1 MPNFERIYALHQCLR
16 SRRHPA
22 STDELMAELECSRS
36 TLQRT
41 LAEMRDFL
49 GAPILNVPGRGYFY
63 DRTAEKF
70 ELPGLWF
77 RRDELEALLVMEHL
91 LGSVQPGLLSLH
103 INPLRDKLKAIL
115 DAGVKGRL
123 PFPSHRIRILR
134 THARTVRAAQFG
146 PAATAI
152 VERRQL
158 TFSYAGR
165 AAGTTKQRTASPQ
178 RLVYY
183 RDQWYLDAW
192 DEDKD
197 ALRTFAIDRMEE
209 AEVLDQSAREVEE
222 AELDAALTSGYGLF
236 AGPAKQ
242 RARLVFTPER
252 ARWVADELWHPD
264 QSGRHLADGHYEL
277 TVPYADPRELLGEV
291 LRYGDGVKVVG
302 PQSLIDLVR
311 ARLDGARAQ
320 YGDRFELVPKKEIG
334 EMRGFL
340 AGMDPQFEREGD
352 REL

>member
-22 STDELMAELECSRS
+22 STDQLMAELECSRS

-41 LAEMRDFL
+41 LAELRDHL
-49 GAPILNVPGRGYFY
+49 RAPILNVPGRGYFY
-63 DRTAEKF
+63 DRTAERF

-91 LGSVQPGLLSLH
+91 LEGVQPGLLSLH

-115 DAGVKGRL
+115 DAGVKGRQ

-146 PAATAI
+146 PVATAI

-158 TFSYAGR
+158 AFTYAGR
-165 AAGTTKQRTASPQ
+165 AAGITTRRTASPQ

-183 RDQWYLDAW
+183 RDQWYLDGW
-192 DEDKD
+192 DEDKN
-197 ALRTFAIDRMEE
+197 ALRTFAIDRMED
-209 AEVLDQSAREVEE
+209 AEILDRSAREVDET
-222 AELDAALTSGYGLF
+222 ELDAALTSGYGLF
-236 AGPAKQ
+236 AGPAEQ
-242 RARLVFTPER
+242 QARLIFTPER

-264 QSGRHLADGHYEL
+264 QSGIYLPDGRYEL
-277 TVPYADPRELLGEV
+277 TVPYADPRELVGEI
-291 LRYGDGVKVVG
+291 LRYGDGVKVIG
-302 PQSLIDLVR
+302 PRSLIGLVR
-311 ARLDGARAQ
+311 EHLDGARAQ
-320 YGDRFELVPKKEIG
+320 YG
-334 EMRGFL
+334 
-340 AGMDPQFEREGD
+340 AST
-352 REL
+352 

>member
-1 MPNFERIYALHQCLR
+1 MPNVERIYALHQCLR

-22 STDELMAELECSRS
+22 STDQLMAELECSRS

-41 LAEMRDFL
+41 LAEMRDHL

-63 DRTAEKF
+63 DRTAGRF

-91 LGSVQPGLLSLH
+91 LASVQPGLLSRH
-103 INPLRDKLKAIL
+103 IDPLRDKLKAIL
-115 DAGVKGRL
+115 DAGVKGRQ

-134 THARTVRAAQFG
+134 THARTVRAAQFV

-158 TFSYAGR
+158 AFTYAGR
-165 AAGTTKQRTASPQ
+165 AAGTTTRRTASPQ
-178 RLVYY
+178 RLVYC
-183 RDQWYLDAW
+183 RDQWYLDGW
-192 DEDKD
+192 DEDKNG
-197 ALRTFAIDRMEE
+197 LRTFAIDRMDE
-209 AEVLDQSAREVEE
+209 AEILDRPAREIAED
-222 AELDAALTSGYGLF
+222 ELDAALTSGYGLF
-236 AGPAKQ
+236 AGPAEQ
-242 RARLVFTPER
+242 QARLIFTPER

-264 QSGRHLADGHYEL
+264 QSDRHLPDGRYGL
-277 TVPYADPRELLGEV
+277 TVPYADPRELVGEI
-291 LRYGDGVKVVG
+291 LRYGDGVSVAE

-311 ARLDGARAQ
+311 AHLDGARAQ
-320 YGDRFELVPKKEIG
+320 YGAGTRGAVPEIG